1 MPGIKRYS
9 VATIVDHLR
18 PLCQLG
24 LSAVLLFGVPSAAD
38 KDARGSAADSDN
50 SLTIRTVHLLKQ
62 KLPQLI
68 IACDVCLCAYTDH
81 GHCGVLRAGGLHEDD
96 ESEPDIDND
105 ASVARLAEVAA
116 RYARAGAD
124 LVAPSDMMDGRVAA
138 IKSSLRSAGL
148 AHRCAVLSYAC
159 KFASALYGPFR
170 AAAGSAPSK
179 GRWGRSRYQLPPG
192 ASGLAMRAADR
203 DVDEGADMLIVK
215 PAGIYMDIVCGVRER
230 QPNRPLA
237 VYQVSGEYAMLW
249 HAAQAG
255 ALNLRDVVME
265 TMTSF
270 RRAGA
275 DVVITYFAPQIL
287 DWLNGR

>member
-170 AAAGSAPSK
+170 AAAGSAPLK

-287 DWLNGR
+287 DWLNER

>member
-287 DWLNGR
+287 DWLNER